1 MPDVCLETA
10 RTGHTMAFAPDIPGA
25 YGWGPDRQTALA
37 VLAEDIRW
45 KARWLNSHGLALA
58 AGGPLRVVETVPATG
73 TASHYDTEGFFRW
86 DARAYTDREVEQ
98 TRQIISWSRADL
110 MALLETLPRGKW
122 DVRLDAGKRTV
133 AEVADHIAV
142 AEWWYTWR
150 IDIPNPLRED
160 WREYPRDP
168 AAKLAAIRADVQLF
182 LDEMARLHPSRRARQ
197 FVKNGETWTGRKVLR
212 RMIWHEIHHYKLLL
226 PYIDRLKEL

>member
-37 VLAEDIRW
+37 VPPEDIRW

-98 TRQIISWSRADL
+98 TRQIISWSRA
-110 MALLETLPRGKW
+110 E

-150 IDIPNPLRED
+150 IDVPNPLRED
-160 WREYPRDP
+160 WREYS
-168 AAKLAAIRADVQLF
+168 IRADVQLF